1 MQRNSDAPKSHAKA
15 YHGVATE
22 RQRLAWISKGDAQQG
37 MAKQG
42 LSIAMQRIYKAWH
55 GLEMAELEK
64 ARHSE
69 GMARPSDAQKRKG
82 KALTC

>member
-1 MQRNSDAPKSHAKA
+1 MAEQGKS
-15 YHGVATE
+15 
-22 RQRLAWISKGDAQQG
+22 LAWISKGDAQQG

-42 LSIAMQRIYKAWH
+42 LSTAMQRIYKAWH